1 MLETVSPELNAANL
15 AAFRKGLS
23 EFGFMD
29 GQNLRIEYRS
39 KDATRIK
46 QLRACPESQLKTRAD
61 QWITQKKRKEFWS
74 RPPLAPA
81 MPEPEPAKSAFS
93 WDDMTALASQMVSS
107 EARHMLAMK
116 AAQALRT
123 R

>member
-1 MLETVSPELNAANL
+1 LETVSPELNAANL

-46 QLRACPESQLKTRAD
+46 QLARIMHED
-61 QWITQKKRKEFWS
+61 EIFV
-74 RPPLAPA
+74 
-81 MPEPEPAKSAFS
+81 
-93 WDDMTALASQMVSS
+93 TAVAQS
-107 EARHMLAMK
+107 ERF
-116 AAQALRT
+116 T
-123 R
+123 

>member
-1 MLETVSPELNAANL
+1 LETVSPELNAANL

-46 QLRACPESQLKTRAD
+46 QLG
-61 QWITQKKRKEFWS
+61 
-74 RPPLAPA
+74 
-81 MPEPEPAKSAFS
+81 
-93 WDDMTALASQMVSS
+93 V
-107 EARHMLAMK
+107 
-116 AAQALRT
+116 
-123 R
+123 